1 LNIAFLKRKSNPFG
15 NRTSRIARL
24 ANGQAHH
31 NPTWGVAPGYD
42 EYRLWRKKPGIALG
56 HRTSRP
62 VRLANGQ
69 AHHNPTWGV
78 APGYDEYRLWRK
90 KPGVAFA
97 PSNIATG
104 SIGQRPYT
112 P

>member
-24 ANGQAHH
+24 ANGQ
-31 NPTWGVAPGYD
+31 
-42 EYRLWRKKPGIALG
+42 
-56 HRTSRP
+56 
-62 VRLANGQ
+62 GQ
-69 AHHNPTWGV
+69 HNPTWGV